1 MTQPHTAIS
10 AAGTEKTTTPPGGMV
25 ESRPVQK
32 GIPASVDERRRLLD
46 AAREY
51 VADTAPVPPLPLDQL
66 RAHAVRLMQSC
77 GCAPEFEDYLL
88 LLINNELWR
97 DQLVGV
103 PFDRRLLLLPKCLR
117 NEARCP
123 AAFDEL
129 GMLCENCGLC
139 AIQDL
144 STMAENLGYAVL
156 VAEGSA
162 AVMNLIRSGKIEAV
176 IGVSCMS
183 VLQKAFPHME
193 AAAVPGIAIP
203 LLQEGCKDTTVD
215 VEWVKDYLRL
225 TTDEQSQRLDL
236 GRLRREAASCFEPS
250 VLNAIMGAVT
260 NETEQ
265 IARDWLAK
273 AGKRWRPFLTLAVC
287 EALGG
292 PTVNTSDDL
301 RRAAVAVE
309 CFHKAS
315 LIHDDIEDND
325 AIRYGKQTLHTQ
337 YGVPIALNAGDLL
350 IGEGYRVL
358 TTCAASP
365 EARVQ
370 MLNIASAGQRELC
383 RGQGTELLWTRHPIP
398 LSPEEVLNIFR
409 LKTAPAFEVALRL
422 GKILAGYNGACD
434 DVLVN
439 YSRALGVAYQI
450 RDDLTDFGFSGES
463 NDISE
468 HRPSL
473 LLAVAH
479 ERAAGSDRVWLDNL
493 WHGKIQ
499 PNPAEI
505 QDCCLRLG
513 AKEECL
519 HMLSDQKMQAIN
531 SLNVLANA
539 DLKKLLRRVAG
550 RIFNEIEFTGW
561 CSEQKRINAQNT
573 VKKTAAPTPAP

>member
-10 AAGTEKTTTPPGGMV
+10 ASAAERTTPPGGM
-25 ESRPVQK
+25 ESHPVQK
-32 GIPASVDERRRLLD
+32 GIPPSLNERRRLLD

-51 VADTAPVPPLPLDQL
+51 IAETAPVPPLPMDQL
-66 RAHAVRLMQSC
+66 RAHASRLMQSC

-97 DQLVGV
+97 DQLAGV

-176 IGVSCMS
+176 IGVSCLS
-183 VLQKAFPHME
+183 VLRKAFPHME

-215 VEWVKDYLRL
+215 VDCVKDYLRL
-225 TTDEQSQRLDL
+225 TADEQSQRLDL

-250 VLNAIMGAVT
+250 ALDAIMGPAASA
-260 NETEQ
+260 TEQ

-292 PTVNTSDDL
+292 PNVSTSDDL

-325 AIRYGKQTLHTQ
+325 AMRYGKQTLHTQ
-337 YGVPIALNAGDLL
+337 YGVPVALNAGDLL

-358 TTCAASP
+358 SLCVASSD
-365 EARVQ
+365 ARVQ
-370 MLNIASAGQRELC
+370 MLNVASAGQRELC
-383 RGQGTELLWTRHPIP
+383 RGQGAELLWTRRPVP
-398 LSPEEVLNIFR
+398 LSSGEVLDIFR
-409 LKTAPAFEVALRL
+409 QKTAPAFEVALRL

-450 RDDLTDFGFSGES
+450 RDDLTDFGFSGET

-473 LLAVAH
+473 LLAVGC
-479 ERAAGSDRVWLDNL
+479 ERATGPDRDWLESL
-493 WHGKIQ
+493 WRGEIH
-499 PNPAEI
+499 PDPSEI
-505 QDCCLRLG
+505 QNRCLRLG

-519 HMLSDQKMQAIN
+519 RLLSEQKMLAIN

-561 CSEQKRINAQNT
+561 CSEQKKINAQNT
-573 VKKTAAPTPAP
+573 VKKTMFSSPTP